1 MAVSVDGKIVH
12 ETGFG
17 YADVENRILAVP
29 ETVMR
34 IASISKPITMAAT
47 AQLWEQ
53 GKLDLDKPI
62 QHYVSDWPSKVV
74 DGEEVNLVLIP
85 TGRGDP

>member
-17 YADVENRILAVP
+17 YADVENQILAVP

-47 AQLWEQ
+47 AKLWEQ

-62 QHYVSDWPSKVV
+62 QDYVPDWPSKVV